1 MGIAQMGRASH
12 EGLGDYGEELTLGVM
27 KATLRCCVKVFS
39 DRVWVFKGPSDCH
52 MEDRL

>member
-1 MGIAQMGRASH
+1 MGGASH